1 MGFYIIYVGTF
12 FAMAVGLIIV
22 VHRTITADEKRV
34 AETYNEASLFAEYAH
49 AEEPTYAKAA

>member
-22 VHRTITADEKRV
+22 VRRTITAEERQV
-34 AETYNEASLFAEYAH
+34 AETYNESGLFAEYEH